1 MIIKVERCWGNTFRL
16 TTPPCGSRES
26 ISYDEGDTWCRKYA
40 TQALN
45 LFERVY
51 GYKRS
56 SIRFEHLN

>member
-1 MIIKVERCWGNTFRL
+1 MIIKVERCWGNYFRL
-16 TTPPCGSRES
+16 TTPCGHREA
-26 ISYDEGDTWCRKYA
+26 ISHDEGESWSRKHA

-51 GYKRS
+51 GYNRS

>member
-1 MIIKVERCWGNTFRL
+1 MKIKVERCLGNKFRL
-16 TTPPCGSRES
+16 TTPCGSRES
-26 ISYDEGDTWCRKYA
+26 ISHDEGDTWSRKYA